1 MMSNSIKYW
10 VYGTLPAALLL
21 MGLLPAVRSAWSVP
35 IILVYLQL
43 PIYML
48 HQVEEHTSDRFLR
61 FVNQTIGHGKE
72 IITLTEIFWI
82 NVPGVWGLNLL
93 SFLLAYTFHLGLGL
107 ISIYLCLVNAVT
119 HLIFSIVQKQY
130 NPGLLTALFLFLPIS
145 TFSLMS
151 MTHRPEVNLSFHILG
166 IGLAI
171 LIQVYLI
178 IYFRRKLL
186 KIGPLKAQMKIAGI
200 QESDL

>member
-1 MMSNSIKYW
+1 
-10 VYGTLPAALLL
+10 
-21 MGLLPAVRSAWSVP
+21 
-35 IILVYLQL
+35 
-43 PIYML
+43 
-48 HQVEEHTSDRFLR
+48 
-61 FVNQTIGHGKE
+61 
-72 IITLTEIFWI
+72 
-82 NVPGVWGLNLL
+82 
-93 SFLLAYTFHLGLGL
+93 
-107 ISIYLCLVNAVT
+107 
-119 HLIFSIVQKQY
+119 
-130 NPGLLTALFLFLPIS
+130 LTALFLFLPIS

-186 KIGPLKAQMKIAGI
+186 KIRLPKAQMKIAGI

>member
-21 MGLLPAVRSAWSVP
+21 MGLLPAVRSAWSAP

-82 NVPGVWGLNLL
+82 NVPGVWGCTKGESNL
-93 SFLLAYTFHLGLGL
+93 
-107 ISIYLCLVNAVT
+107 
-119 HLIFSIVQKQY
+119 
-130 NPGLLTALFLFLPIS
+130 ALFIS
-145 TFSLMS
+145 NGQSPDIVS
-151 MTHRPEVNLSFHILG
+151 KG
-166 IGLAI
+166 
-171 LIQVYLI
+171 
-178 IYFRRKLL
+178 
-186 KIGPLKAQMKIAGI
+186 
-200 QESDL
+200 